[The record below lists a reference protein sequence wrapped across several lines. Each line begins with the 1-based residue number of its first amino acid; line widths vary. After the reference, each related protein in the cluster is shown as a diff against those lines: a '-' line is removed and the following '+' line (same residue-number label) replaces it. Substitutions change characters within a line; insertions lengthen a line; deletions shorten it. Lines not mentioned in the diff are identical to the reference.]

1 MEFFMLKISY
11 RTALTSLLLTPVII
25 TLSSC
30 SQTPKIP
37 TESTETVV
45 IEEPIKPAY
54 IEVAQRDALVIG
66 QKIWMNESSAK
77 IEGLTSWNQGEHF
90 ASLGIGHFIWYP
102 ETNHRPYT
110 ETFPDLLIFLK
121 ERNYSIPLWLQ
132 NNRVNPW
139 PTREAFLAAKDT
151 PQMAELR
158 QLMLDSIPD
167 QVQFIIRRL
176 ENALPMMLQTL
187 ASEAEKTQVKTQF
200 YRVAQTP
207 QGVYALLDYVNFKG
221 EGVAL
226 TERYQAQGWGL
237 LQVLSAMTGNT
248 ASPLQEFA
256 NAADFVLTR
265 RVQNAPAERHESR
278 WLLGWRNR
286 LKTYLEPLTAKN

>member
-1 MEFFMLKISY
+1 M
-11 RTALTSLLLTPVII
+11 VIA
-25 TLSSC
+25 
-30 SQTPKIP
+30 
-37 TESTETVV
+37 
-45 IEEPIKPAY
+45 EPIKPAY

-110 ETFPDLLIFLK
+110 ETFPDLLKFLK
-121 ERNYSIPLWLQ
+121 ERNYTLPVWLQ
-132 NNRVNPW
+132 NITVNPW
-139 PTREAFLAAKDT
+139 PNREAFLAAKDT
-151 PQMAELR
+151 PQMTELR
-158 QLMLDSIPD
+158 QFMLDSIPD

-176 ENALPMMLQTL
+176 EQALPVMLQTL
-187 ASEAEKTQVKTQF
+187 SNEAERALIKTQF

-226 TERYQAQGWGL
+226 TERYQEQGWGL

-256 NAADFVLTR
+256 DAADVILTR
-265 RVQNAPAERHESR
+265 RVQNAPAERQESR